1 VGNVY
6 SVIQKD
12 IVNADADFD
21 LPIAMKAR
29 AILDTQAP
37 VFGEDDLTM
46 TDVMAN
52 SDGGGAISASIEA
65 DVALTG
71 QITTQV
77 TNGVNLSAD
86 KVTFLLVAGGE
97 TFAVIIL
104 YDASNDASDATR
116 IPIAFYDLSPDLVA
130 NGSDIEIRWSGTDG
144 VGIFATARNA

>member
-1 VGNVY
+1 MGNVY

-29 AILDTQAP
+29 AILDTVLP

-46 TDVMAN
+46 ADVMAN
-52 SDGGGAISASIEA
+52 SDGGGAISASVEA

-71 QITTQV
+71 QITAQV
-77 TNGVNLSAD
+77 TNGVDLSAN
-86 KVTFLLVAGGE
+86 KVTYLAVLGGE

-104 YDASNDASDATR
+104 YDATSDGSDAVR
-116 IPIAFYDLSPDLVA
+116 IPIAFYNLSPDLVA

-144 VGIFATARNA
+144 VGIFATSRNA